1 MRRFA
6 LVLAAT
12 AAVLLAVASSAL
24 ADSKITIR
32 GGVLYF
38 TNTDAG
44 IANRLTVDYDSR
56 GRVHFVDDADPY
68 GINWGSSPCQPG
80 RLNSSGNAT
89 EVYCTKGTFSSIT
102 ILIGPQEDTVAYKI
116 DDLPLTGDG
125 EVGSD
130 TVTGAGAKD
139 SVHGGQGNDK
149 VDGGG
154 GDDIV
159 GGEDGDDPLTGG
171 TGNDRL
177 DGGLGADKVN
187 GGDGND
193 TVLSADGTP
202 DTIDC
207 GAGVDT
213 ANADT
218 TDQVSNCENISR
230 TQVAPPAGGS
240 GGNDTSRPAVQA
252 GGSTRQRISLTRR
265 TVTVAVSVSER
276 AQVDVSGYLAVAG
289 VNEPLKAVS
298 STVKIG
304 GGGTTLR
311 IRLTRG
317 QAKRVLAD
325 LRRHR
330 KPKLRLTISAADPAG
345 NTSRTRRLTI
355 SLARR

>member
-6 LVLAAT
+6 VVLGTTVAL
-12 AAVLLAVASSAL
+12 LLAVASSAL
-24 ADSKITIR
+24 ADTKIIVT

-44 IANRLTVDYDSR
+44 IANRLTVDYDAR
-56 GRVHFVDDADPY
+56 GRVHFVDESDPA
-68 GINWGSSPCQPG
+68 GMNWGSAPCSPG
-80 RLNSSGNAT
+80 KLNSSGNAV
-89 EVYCTKGTFSSIT
+89 EVYCTKGSFSSIT
-102 ILIGPQEDTVAYKI
+102 IRLGPNEDGVTYKI
-116 DDLPLTGDG
+116 DDLPGTIDG
-125 EVGSD
+125 EVGAD
-130 TVTGAGAKD
+130 AVAATNAKD
-139 SVHGGQGNDK
+139 SVHGGQGNDN

-159 GGEDGDDPLTGG
+159 GGEEGDDTLTGG
-171 TGNDRL
+171 AGNDRL
-177 DGGLGADKVN
+177 DGGQGADKVN
-187 GGDGND
+187 GSDGND

-207 GAGVDT
+207 GAGNDT
-213 ANADT
+213 VNADT
-218 TDQVSNCENISR
+218 TDQLTNCENISR

-240 GGNDTSRPAVQA
+240 GGNDTTRPAVQA

-265 TVTVAVSVSER
+265 TVTIAVTASER

-289 VNEPLKAVS
+289 VNEPLKAVA

-330 KPKLRLTISAADPAG
+330 RPRLKLTISAADPAG
-345 NTSRTRRLTI
+345 NTSKTRRLTI
-355 SLARR
+355 FLARR

>member
-6 LVLAAT
+6 LTLAAT
-12 AAVLLAVASSAL
+12 ATLLLTLTSSAL
-24 ADSKITIR
+24 ADSKISVS
-32 GGVLYF
+32 GGILYF
-38 TNTDAG
+38 RNTDAG
-44 IANRLTVDYDSR
+44 IANRLTVDYDAR

-68 GINWGSSPCQPG
+68 GINWGSAPCSPG
-80 RLNSSGNAT
+80 RLNSSGNAV
-89 EVYCTKGTFSSIT
+89 EVYCTKGSFSSIT
-102 ILIGPQEDTVAYKI
+102 IQIGPHEDTIAYKI

-125 EVGSD
+125 EIGSD
-130 TVTGAGAKD
+130 TVTSAGAKD
-139 SVHGGQGNDK
+139 SVHGGQGNDN

-159 GGEDGDDPLTGG
+159 GGEDGDDTLAGG
-171 TGNDRL
+171 AGNDRL
-177 DGGLGADKVN
+177 DGGQGADKVN

-207 GAGVDT
+207 GPGTDT
-213 ANADT
+213 VNADT
-218 TDQVSNCENISR
+218 TDQLTNCENISR

-240 GGNDTSRPAVQA
+240 GGNDTTRPAVQA
-252 GGSTRQRISLTRR
+252 GGSTRQRISLKRR
-265 TVTVAVSVSER
+265 TVTIAVTVSER

-289 VNEPLKAVS
+289 VNEPLKAVA

-304 GGGTTLR
+304 GGGATLR

-330 KPKLRLTISAADPAG
+330 TPKLRLTISAADPAG

>member
-1 MRRFA
+1 MRRGVCA
-6 LVLAAT
+6 AILLVAVFLAT
-12 AAVLLAVASSAL
+12 ASPAL
-24 ADSKITIR
+24 ADSKISVN

-38 TNTDAG
+38 RNTDAG
-44 IANRLTVDYDSR
+44 IANRLVVDYDSR

-68 GINWGSSPCQPG
+68 GINWGSAPCSPG
-80 RLNSSGNAT
+80 KLNSAGNAT
-89 EVYCTKGTFSSIT
+89 EVYCTKGSFSSIT
-102 ILIGPQEDTVAYKI
+102 ILIGPNEDTVTYKI

-130 TVTGAGAKD
+130 TITAAGAKD
-139 SVHGGQGNDK
+139 SVHGGQGNDR

-159 GGEDGDDPLTGG
+159 GGEEGDDTISGG
-171 TGNDRL
+171 AGNDRL
-177 DGGLGADKVN
+177 DGGQGADHVN

-193 TVLSADGTP
+193 TVISADGTP

-207 GAGVDT
+207 GAGTDT
-213 ANADT
+213 VNADT
-218 TDQVSNCENISR
+218 TDQITNCENISR

-240 GGNDTSRPAVQA
+240 GGNDTSRPLVQA
-252 GGSTRQRISLTRR
+252 GGSTRQKISLSRR
-265 TVTVAVSVSER
+265 RVSVAVSVSER

-289 VNEPLKAVS
+289 VNEPLKPVAS
-298 STVKIG
+298 AVKIG

-330 KPKLRLTISAADPAG
+330 KPSLRLTISAADPAG
-345 NTSRTRRLTI
+345 NSSKPKRLTI
-355 SLARR
+355 RLAR